1 MDEVNQALHRIA
13 RGTGIIF
20 AGTVISMLLGFI
32 SRTLI
37 ARHYTVLE
45 YGVFNLALTVLGVGS
60 TVAAL
65 GITNSL
71 PREVAFYREKESDK
85 IDDLLSTAISLVV
98 LSSVLTVAA
107 IILSRPEIADV
118 LTRTEASYILLKDAL
133 KVISLALPF
142 TVLTAT
148 LISATQGFGRVRE
161 RVYFQN
167 ILYPALWT
175 SAVITLITLNLPFS
189 DIFRAYVL
197 AQFSIFALLVFE
209 VKRLGLFNLKPSL
222 DLNIGRHLI
231 AFSIPLMFTG
241 ILSFIMNWTDTL
253 MLGYY
258 KGSEIVGIYNA
269 ATPLAR
275 LIPLFLNSAAFLYS
289 PMVSGLYAR
298 GKLEEMKRVYQV
310 LTKWIFMLTLPIFS
324 VMFLFPEA
332 TIRFIFGSKYLEAAL
347 PLQILALGF
356 MFHTFLGLNGL
367 SLIIIGDSKFIM
379 VSSLASASLNVLLNA
394 LLIPSYGLEGA
405 AMATAVSYFA
415 GNILSSI
422 RLYQRTRIHPFSP
435 NYVKPLI
442 ISFLLLGII
451 RGLKLKVLSIWY
463 AALILAMFLAV
474 YFLLVLISRSIDKED
489 IELLLTIERRLGI
502 DLETIKRVL
511 RKFV

>member
-20 AGTVISMLLGFI
+20 AGTIISMLLGFI

-45 YGVFNLALTVLGVGS
+45 YGVFNLALTVIGIGS
-60 TVAAL
+60 TIATL
-65 GITNSL
+65 GITSSL
-71 PREVAFYREKESDK
+71 PREVAFYREKEPDRVDTL
-85 IDDLLSTAISLVV
+85 ISTALSLVAI
-98 LSSVLTVAA
+98 SSVLTVAA
-107 IILSRPEIADV
+107 IILSRPEIADA
-118 LTRTEASYILLKDAL
+118 LTRTESSYLLLKDAL

-142 TVLTAT
+142 TVLTGII
-148 LISATQGFGRVRE
+148 LSVTQGFGRVRE
-161 RVYFQN
+161 RVYFRN
-167 ILYPALWT
+167 IIYPIIWV
-175 SAVITLITLNLPFS
+175 SAVVALIVLNLPFS
-189 DIFRAYVL
+189 GIFQMYVL

-209 VKRLGLFNLKPSL
+209 VKRLGLFNLKISIDPSL
-222 DLNIGRHLI
+222 GKHLI

-289 PMVSGLYAR
+289 PMASSLYAK
-298 GKLEEMKRVYQV
+298 GKLEEMKRVYQI

-332 TIRFIFGSKYLEAAL
+332 VIRFIFGSKYLEATL

-367 SLIIIGDSKFIM
+367 NLVVLGDSRVIL
-379 VSSLASASLNVLLNA
+379 VSNLVTTSLNVLLNI
-394 LLIPSYGLEGA
+394 LLIPKYGIEGA
-405 AMATAVSYFA
+405 ATATAVSYVI
-415 GNILSSI
+415 GNILSSV

-435 NYVKPLI
+435 NYIKPLI

-451 RGLKLKVLSIWY
+451 RGLKLEVPSIWY
-463 AALILAMFLAV
+463 AVLILVLFLIV

-489 IELLLTIERRLGI
+489 VELLLAIEKRLGI
-502 DLETIKRVL
+502 DLRIIKRVL
-511 RKFV
+511 RRFV

>member
-1 MDEVNQALHRIA
+1 MSEASQALQRIA

-20 AGTVISMLLGFI
+20 IGTVISMLLGFI

-37 ARHYTVLE
+37 ARQYTVLE
-45 YGVFNLALTVLGVGS
+45 YGVFNLALTVIGVGS
-60 TVAAL
+60 IIATL
-65 GITNSL
+65 GLTNSL
-71 PREVAFYREKESDK
+71 PREVAFYREREPDK
-85 IDDLLSTAISLVV
+85 INNLISTAMSLVAM
-98 LSSVLTVAA
+98 SSVLTVMA
-107 IILSRPEIADV
+107 IVISRSEIADA
-118 LTRTEASYILLKDAL
+118 LTRTETSYQLLKDAL

-142 TVLTAT
+142 SVLTST
-148 LISATQGFGRVRE
+148 VISATRGFGRVRE

-167 ILYPALWT
+167 IIYPVIWT
-175 SAVITLITLNLPFS
+175 SVVIVLVALNLPFL

-197 AQFSIFALLVFE
+197 AQFSVFALLLLE
-209 VKRLGLFNLKPSL
+209 IKRVRLFNIKPSIDMNL
-222 DLNIGRHLI
+222 GKHLI
-231 AFSIPLMFTG
+231 VFSIPLMFTG
-241 ILSFIMNWTDTL
+241 ILSFIMSWTDTL

-258 KGSEIVGIYNA
+258 KGSEVVGIYNA
-269 ATPLAR
+269 ASPLAR

-289 PMVSGLYAR
+289 PMASGLYAR

-332 TIRFIFGSKYLEAAL
+332 TIRFLFGSKYLEAAL
-347 PLQILALGF
+347 SLQILALGF

-367 SLIIIGDSKFIM
+367 SLIVIGDSRFIM
-379 VSSLASASLNVLLNA
+379 VSSLVSAGLNVLLNA

-405 AMATAVSYFA
+405 AMATTVSYFA

-422 RLYQRTRIHPFSP
+422 RLYQRTRIHPFSS

-451 RGLKLKVLSIWY
+451 RSLKLKVPSIWH
-463 AALILAMFLAV
+463 AILILAIFLAV
-474 YFLLVLISRSIDKED
+474 YFLLILISRSIDKED
-489 IELLLTIERRLGI
+489 IELLLTIEKSLGVDLGI
-502 DLETIKRVL
+502 MKKILG
-511 RKFV
+511 KFV